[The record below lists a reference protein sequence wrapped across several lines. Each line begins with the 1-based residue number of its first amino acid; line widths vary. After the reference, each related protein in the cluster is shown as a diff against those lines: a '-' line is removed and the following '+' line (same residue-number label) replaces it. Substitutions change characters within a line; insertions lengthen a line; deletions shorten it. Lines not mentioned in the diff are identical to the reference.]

1 MGLRSAAG
9 GEILLGPMSCCATPM
24 LFCSWLYS
32 VQVFVYGA
40 LSRDSGDVSWGK
52 LFKGSGGMGLSQGA
66 SWTEWE
72 MSVPSD
78 A

>member
-1 MGLRSAAG
+1 MGPRSAAG

-32 VQVFVYGA
+32 VQVFVCGA
-40 LSRDSGDVSWGK
+40 LSRDSGDVSWDK
-52 LFKGSGGMGLSQGA
+52 LFRGSGGVGLSRGA
-66 SWTEWE
+66 SWTKWE
-72 MSVPSD
+72 VLVPPD